1 MSLSVLLDAL
11 TKPGCAV
18 CRLKAD
24 SADRFVESLLWEGV
38 NDPVR
43 RDEIREAQGFCHP
56 HTWSL
61 VRTGASL
68 GAAIMMR
75 DLLENALASMEAST
89 SRAES
94 GWSLR
99 RTLHALDPREPGT
112 GTARLAA
119 QLTPQRACP
128 ACAWAEE
135 MEGIYLDGLVS
146 NLLTEDGLL
155 AAYRASDGLCLPHL
169 REGLAQRRG
178 SRARAALVNAQ
189 REIWRRLV
197 GDLSEFIRKNDYR
210 SQDKQMGEER
220 NAWIR
225 GIAAMAGARPEEDMS
240 K

>member
-1 MSLSVLLDAL
+1 MSLFVLRDAL
-11 TKPGCAV
+11 TNPGCAV
-18 CRLKAD
+18 CRLKAE
-24 SADRFVESLLWEGV
+24 SADQFVESLLWEGV

-43 RDEIREAQGFCHP
+43 RNEIRQAQGFCHP

-68 GAAIMMR
+68 GSAIMMR
-75 DLLENALASMEAST
+75 DLLENTLAAMANGLSQAKP
-89 SRAES
+89 

-99 RTLHALDPREPGT
+99 RTFHALNPKHPAPGT
-112 GTARLAA
+112 AHLVARLK
-119 QLTPQRACP
+119 PRRGCP

-135 MEGIYLDGLVS
+135 MEGIYLDGLLG
-146 NLLTEDGLL
+146 NLLVEDDLL

-169 REGLAQRRG
+169 RQALARCRG
-178 SRARAALVNAQ
+178 RRARVALVNAQ
-189 REIWRRLV
+189 REIWERLM

-210 SQDKQMGEER
+210 FQDKQMGRER

-225 GIAAMAGARPEEDMS
+225 GIAAMAGARPDEDMS